1 MLLCAQA
8 ATNRALSQRPFQ
20 CLMCYMMRLSKSS
33 GFCHLAAEKHK
44 TKTWYVKG
52 YLFYMSC
59 SLHCAA
65 SEAVR
70 AKTVIMKSSETSF
83 FRSLYTYMSIC
94 KLSRTGSIPELY
106 NHSKWLYGIQ
116 IYPRNET
123 QSDLLPYLRNK
134 QILAVLR
141 SLHSQVCKTW
151 N

>member
-70 AKTVIMKSSETSF
+70 AKLLLWRWRAVKQAFLGVYTPIWVYVSF
-83 FRSLYTYMSIC
+83 HGQGAYLGYITTASGCMESKFIHVMRLRVTCSLT
-94 KLSRTGSIPELY
+94 
-106 NHSKWLYGIQ
+106 
-116 IYPRNET
+116 
-123 QSDLLPYLRNK
+123 
-134 QILAVLR
+134 
-141 SLHSQVCKTW
+141 
-151 N
+151 